1 MVRVSLFNSP
11 LLLGFEHLERT
22 LDRLSKVDGEGYPPY
37 NIEQTGPNGMR
48 ISLAVAGFTAD
59 DLALTV
65 EENQLIVRGRQRDEN
80 DRVYLHRGIAARQF
94 QRTFLLAEGIE
105 IEGTSRWCAPSRRHR
120 AALSRFARAAAR
132 QKPQLSTW
140 TDQPPRQRTSNFRST
155 RSTSCRRSP
164 LRRTRRYSPK

>member
-1 MVRVSLFNSP
+1 MEEIAGMARVSLFNSP

-48 ISLAVAGFTAD
+48 ISLAVAGFGAD

-65 EENQLIVRGRQRDEN
+65 EENQLIVRGRQGEDN

-105 IEGTSRWCAPSRRHR
+105 IEGADLEDGLLHIILVRPEPKATSRTIEIRKGGSRTKTT
-120 AALSRFARAAAR
+120 AIEV
-132 QKPQLSTW
+132 
-140 TDQPPRQRTSNFRST
+140 D
-155 RSTSCRRSP
+155 
-164 LRRTRRYSPK
+164 

>member
-1 MVRVSLFNSP
+1 MGSGCGLAQAEEIARRARVSLFNSP

-105 IEGTSRWCAPSRRHR
+105 IEGADLEDGLLHITLVRPEPKAQSRSIEI
-120 AALSRFARAAAR
+120 R
-132 QKPQLSTW
+132 QGGSQTKT
-140 TDQPPRQRTSNFRST
+140 TAIDVD
-155 RSTSCRRSP
+155 
-164 LRRTRRYSPK
+164 